1 MLKVGDREGA
11 CASAPGIIAI
21 GSTGV
26 RSTGGGGA
34 GGSILDGVSA
44 RGWNIQEGVV
54 VLSMDVHMCVDQM
67 VGRGIKGPCELV
79 LPLLGRGIQVCI
91 LSGGV
96 EGGRGGGVF
105 VSVEGVH

>member
-1 MLKVGDREGA
+1 MLKVGDREEA
-11 CASAPGIIAI
+11 CASAPGIIAV

-34 GGSILDGVSA
+34 GGAILDGVSA

-54 VLSMDVHMCVDQM
+54 ILSMDVYMGVDQV
-67 VGRGIKGPCELV
+67 VGIGIEGPCELV
-79 LPLLGRGIQVCI
+79 LPLLGRGIQVSI

-105 VSVEGVH
+105 VSVEGMY